1 MKRPTTKQRKFQL
14 DEKDLPTHWYNIQ
27 ADLPSPLPPPLH
39 PGTGQPIGPADLA
52 PLFPMELI
60 KQEVSRERWI
70 EIPEPIRD
78 AYKVWRPTPLIRA
91 LGLEK
96 VLGTPARI
104 YYKWEGTSPAG
115 SHKPNTA
122 IAQAYYNKAEGTKRL
137 ATETGA
143 GQWGSALALAAR
155 MFDLECKV
163 YMVRV
168 SYDQKPYRRIL
179 METWGAEV
187 VPSPSPDTN
196 AGRAALAKDPKNP
209 GSLGLAISEAVEDA
223 ATRDDTKYSLGSVL
237 NHVLMHQTVIGQ
249 ETKKQLE
256 LADERPDILVGCIGG
271 GSNFA
276 GFSFPFVADKLAG
289 KNKKLRVVAV
299 EPSACPSLTKGKYV
313 YDFGDTVGLTPLVK
327 MYTLGHIFIPPS
339 LHAGGL
345 RYHGMAPAI
354 CKLFDEKVLEAIAVP
369 QVGTFQAAVQFARTE
384 GILPAPEAAHAVRGV
399 IDEALRC
406 RKEGKRKTIV
416 FNLCGHGYLDLS
428 AYEAFLAG
436 KLQDYEYPAEKVE
449 EALRQ
454 LPKVKA

>member
-1 MKRPTTKQRKFQL
+1 MAISTAKRPTTKQRKFLL

-27 ADLPSPLPPPLH
+27 ADLPVPLPPPLH

-70 EIPEPIRD
+70 EIPEPVRD

-104 YYKWEGTSPAG
+104 YYKWEGVSPAG

-196 AGRAALAKDPKNP
+196 AGRAALAKDPKSP

-237 NHVLMHQTVIGQ
+237 NHVL
-249 ETKKQLE
+249 
-256 LADERPDILVGCIGG
+256 
-271 GSNFA
+271 
-276 GFSFPFVADKLAG
+276 
-289 KNKKLRVVAV
+289 
-299 EPSACPSLTKGKYV
+299 
-313 YDFGDTVGLTPLVK
+313 
-327 MYTLGHIFIPPS
+327 
-339 LHAGGL
+339 LHTIH
-345 RYHGMAPAI
+345 RR
-354 CKLFDEKVLEAIAVP
+354 E
-369 QVGTFQAAVQFARTE
+369 
-384 GILPAPEAAHAVRGV
+384 LPAW
-399 IDEALRC
+399 
-406 RKEGKRKTIV
+406 
-416 FNLCGHGYLDLS
+416 
-428 AYEAFLAG
+428 
-436 KLQDYEYPAEKVE
+436 
-449 EALRQ
+449 
-454 LPKVKA
+454 